1 MSNEA
6 PAGPTEPTP
15 IEPVATVTPAKKK
28 GAARYITPIL
38 ALVAA
43 LVIGL
48 FGGVII
54 GHSTADASTPTR
66 AGFGQGLRNG
76 QEGGFGGQGGTGGTG
91 AQGGGFAANFTTG
104 TIVSVSGDTVVI
116 KQTDGTKVT
125 ITTTGTTSVTKTT
138 KSSVGDL
145 ATGDKITVI
154 GTKDSSGNVKATTI
168 ADGQVGF
175 GGRPGA
181 GAGQQ
186 GGNNG

>member
-6 PAGPTEPTP
+6 PAGSTEPTP
-15 IEPVATVTPAKKK
+15 PVPPVAAKKT
-28 GAARYITPIL
+28 GAARFITPIL

-54 GHSTADASTPTR
+54 GHSTASASTTQ

-76 QEGGFGGQGGTGGTG
+76 QEGIAGRGAAGGTGGAGGTG

-125 ITTTGTTSVTKTT
+125 ITTSGTTAVTKTT
-138 KSSVGDL
+138 KSSVSDL
-145 ATGDKITVI
+145 ATGDQITVI

-168 ADGQVGF
+168 ADGQTGF

-181 GAGQQ
+181 GTGQP
-186 GGNNG
+186 GGNG